1 MMMLAKQTLSR
12 ISLVA
17 ALASCLLLGD
27 ALRSDTSSAIAQDV
41 QVSGPLAGAP
51 AVKKLRLW
59 RDMRVHVEPFFAF
72 TIGDEYARSLI
83 VGGEVRFHFLDWLGI
98 GGWGGY
104 SVAKLDTNLSKEIQA
119 KGVTDDANRLNLP
132 SRENFAQQVG
142 RINWW
147 SGVELHFVPFRG
159 KLAMF
164 QKVFFDADL
173 DFFVGA
179 AFIGVEERSN
189 TEIRRDSTTT
199 PQYCVPLGA
208 ADPGLAN
215 RDVGCAG
222 DNLNAATNSQLD
234 RSKRMVVAPSF
245 GVAFNAFFNE
255 FLGIALRWRGIPFKY
270 NTGGTDSSQQRTPG
284 YNKIDSDDRLRQFNN
299 MFSVGL
305 IFVLPPKIKTTD

>member
-17 ALASCLLLGD
+17 ALALCLLLGD
-27 ALRSDTSSAIAQDV
+27 GLHNGASSASAQDV
-41 QVSGPLAGAP
+41 HVSGPLAGAD

-59 RDMRVHVEPFFAF
+59 REMRLHVEPFFAF
-72 TIGDEYARSLI
+72 TVGDEYSRSLI

-104 SVAKLDTNLSKEIQA
+104 SVAKLDTNLTKEIQA
-119 KGVTDDANRLNLP
+119 KGPDEEPNVLDLP
-132 SRENFAQQVG
+132 ENENFPAQIG
-142 RINWW
+142 RLNWW

-179 AFIGVEERSN
+179 AFVGVEERADAVGRS
-189 TEIRRDSTTT
+189 S
-199 PQYCVPLGA
+199 PG
-208 ADPGLAN
+208 DPGDVAFCEIAN
-215 RDVGCAG
+215 NPMDAGC
-222 DNLNAATNSQLD
+222 LESQTA
-234 RSKRMVVAPSF
+234 RSKRTAIAPSF
-245 GVAFNAFFNE
+245 GVAFNAFFHD
-255 FLGIALRWRGIPFKY
+255 FLGIALRWRCIPFKY
-270 NTGGTDSSQQRTPG
+270 NTGGTDNNRD
-284 YNKIDSDDRLRQFNN
+284 NLIDSNDRIRQFNN

-305 IFVLPPKIKTTD
+305 VFVLPPKIKTTD